1 MCTSTKIREFKPRRD
16 LCKWMQ
22 TNATNYTMPVC
33 GRGKQCPTLA
43 QSRFGFHVR
52 GDSLGANW
60 LHDTM
65 LSGTVPIFTMKGQYA
80 TVPSWFDWD
89 KLSYFA
95 DIANET
101 IFMSSIKQIMGDKEG
116 YQLRHQNVLS
126 NRELFDWV
134 GGYPFD
140 TYMYMLQAHVFPNQ
154 RVNHTR
160 YTALKLP

>member
-1 MCTSTKIREFKPRRD
+1 
-16 LCKWMQ
+16 
-22 TNATNYTMPVC
+22 
-33 GRGKQCPTLA
+33 
-43 QSRFGFHVR
+43 
-52 GDSLGANW
+52 
-60 LHDTM
+60 
-65 LSGTVPIFTMKGQYA
+65 MKGQYA

-140 TYMYMLQAHVFPNQ
+140 TYMYML
-154 RVNHTR
+154 
-160 YTALKLP
+160 